1 MVMDPIHHSAATM
14 QVLNNLPLDI
24 LPSILSHLV
33 DRRDRYS
40 CALVNKTFNRV
51 TTPLLY
57 RKLDSRIL
65 SNTTL
70 SHPFETLLIR
80 PDLAQYVRHVTETG
94 AVLRMLHVRYPNIT
108 EDTLRALS
116 LCANIYSLTWV
127 DDDSFS
133 SSDSPLLGLLPVL
146 RSLPLRELTIRTHS
160 DLGEHLWNELIQ
172 LNGLR
177 RLSIWCMAGPPA
189 PLQTRVAQEG
199 TTLTHLELGVS
210 VFTTSTMDLFMH
222 LQLLQELR
230 LKGTP
235 VSALA
240 SILVR
245 LPNLHTFDVE
255 YLMASPTSPFRH
267 EFSSLSHSGPY
278 PRLRKL
284 IIRTNTSDPM
294 GIEMLFPWV
303 HTLLPHTS
311 LESFH
316 LHAFTSSSSGRVYIP
331 ETFIQDLAC
340 VHGSVLKEFLV
351 DDSFVT
357 LDDVQT
363 LCTAFPRLEN
373 LSCALASPDVVSIAQ
388 AVSGARVLKQL
399 KLQVQWT
406 SSRGT
411 TNIDASTGSPS
422 TMLQSRRLRSNH
434 TPYAARISSKR
445 LSACPLFTADDARAL
460 MVNSPLL
467 NLVEVNTEHYLGKWI
482 LKGRRREPGLVQVV
496 ENISLPPVNWSKWY

>member
-1 MVMDPIHHSAATM
+1 M

-33 DRRDRYS
+33 DRRDCYS
-40 CALVNKTFNRV
+40 CTLVNKTFNRA
-51 TTPLLY
+51 TTPILY
-57 RKLDSRIL
+57 RKLDSRVL

-116 LCANIYSLTWV
+116 LCANIHSLTWV

-133 SSDSPLLGLLPVL
+133 SSESPLLGLLPVL

-160 DLGEHLWNELIQ
+160 DLGEHLWNELMQ

-177 RLSIWCMAGPPA
+177 RISIWCMAGPPA
-189 PLQTRVAQEG
+189 PLQTQVARVA

-210 VFTTSTMDLFMH
+210 VFTSSTMDLFMH
-222 LQLLQELR
+222 LYLLQELR

-255 YLMASPTSPFRH
+255 YLMASPTSPLRH
-267 EFSSLSHSGPY
+267 EFSSQGHTAPC

-284 IIRTNTSDPM
+284 IVRTNTSDPM
-294 GIEMLFPWV
+294 GIEMLFPWI
-303 HTLLPHTS
+303 HTLLPRPS

-316 LHAFTSSSSGRVYIP
+316 LHAFTSSSSGRVDIP
-331 ETFIQDLAC
+331 KTFILDLAR
-340 VHGSVLKEFLV
+340 VHGSALKEFLV
-351 DDSFVT
+351 EDCFVA

-363 LCTAFPRLEN
+363 LCKVFPRLEN
-373 LSCALASPDVVSIAQ
+373 LSCALATPDVVSIAQ
-388 AVSGARVLKQL
+388 SLSGARVLKRL

-406 SSRGT
+406 SSRGAADIDT
-411 TNIDASTGSPS
+411 STNLPL
-422 TMLQSRRLRSNH
+422 TMSQSRRLRSSH
-434 TPYAARISSKR
+434 IPYAARTPPKR
-445 LSACPLFTADDARAL
+445 LSRYPLFTADDARTL
-460 MVNSPLL
+460 VVNSPLL

-482 LKGRRREPGLVQVV
+482 LKDDRKRESGLVQVV
-496 ENISLPPVNWSKWY
+496 EDISLPPVNWSKWY